1 MWVVG
6 EEIRAGEAPWEL
18 LLTFASPWPS
28 GLQQEL
34 HFLELLLTTVMTL
47 NQMVFKMIE
56 FQGSQCLL

>member
-6 EEIRAGEAPWEL
+6 EEIRAREAPWEL

-34 HFLELLLTTVMTL
+34 HFLELLLLATVMTL
-47 NQMVFKMIE
+47 DQMV
-56 FQGSQCLL
+56 LRL